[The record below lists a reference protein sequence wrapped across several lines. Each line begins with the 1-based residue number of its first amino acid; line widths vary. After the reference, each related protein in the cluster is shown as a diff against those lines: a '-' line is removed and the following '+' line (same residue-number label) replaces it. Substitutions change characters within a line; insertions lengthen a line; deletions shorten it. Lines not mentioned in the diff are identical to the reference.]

1 MRILKVYDRTLSLRA
16 TAQECGCSHH
26 TVASYVQK
34 RALGQ
39 LGEPVRR
46 PRLALI
52 DPHRPLIE
60 ELVQQSR
67 GRIRADK
74 CHQRLMKLGYTGSER
89 TTRRAVAKARQ
100 AYKKQNRRVFRPWI
114 TEPGKWA
121 QWDWAKGP
129 PVNGEASWLFCAWLS
144 WSRYRVVLPARDRKL
159 ETLVGCLT
167 EAQSYFG
174 GVPCNWLTDN
184 EKTVST
190 EFVASIAVR
199 HPLMVGFGRF
209 HGCAIATCQVADPAT
224 KGGSEATVKI
234 AKADLVPTDHN
245 LLPHYSSWNQLA
257 DAGDQFMRRVNA
269 RAHSITK
276 RPPVEMLAIE
286 RDSLHP
292 LPGSVFSVALGKT
305 RTVSDTAL
313 VAWRSAWYSVP
324 HIYSQET
331 VWVRERGDMVI
342 VSAQTEHGVVEVARH
357 RKVGRG
363 RRVVVDSHYTK
374 TPPGPLNRQP
384 RPRNQVEKEFLGIG
398 PGAALWLRAACAAGS
413 ARLKEKLEEIV
424 QLAHLDGCAAIDA
437 ALGVAAEVERFG
449 FGDIAAIAASSS
461 SGPRYRASEDSFL
474 QDGTGRWQ
482 DFGAGGGDR

>member
-46 PRLALI
+46 PRLSLI
-52 DPHRPLIE
+52 GPHRPLIDD
-60 ELVQQSR
+60 LVQQSR

-74 CHQRLMKLGYTGSER
+74 CHQRLMQLGYTGSER
-89 TTRRAVAKARQ
+89 TTRRAVAKAKQ

-129 PVNGEASWLFCAWLS
+129 PVNREASNLFCVWLS
-144 WSRYRVVLPARDRKL
+144 WSRYRVVLPTRDRRL
-159 ETLVGCLT
+159 ETLIGCLA
-167 EAQSYFG
+167 EAQSWFG
-174 GVPCNWLTDN
+174 GVPSNWLTDN
-184 EKTVST
+184 EKTVSK

-199 HPLMVGFGRF
+199 HPLMVRFGRF

-245 LLPHYSSWNQLA
+245 LLPEYSSWNQLA
-257 DAGDQFMRRVNA
+257 DACDEFMRRVNT
-269 RAHSITK
+269 REHSITK

-292 LPGSVFSVALGKT
+292 LPNRVFSVALGKT
-305 RTVSDTAL
+305 RTVD
-313 VAWRSAWYSVP
+313 
-324 HIYSQET
+324 
-331 VWVRERGDMVI
+331 
-342 VSAQTEHGVVEVARH
+342 RH
-357 RKVGRG
+357 RPGGLAVGL
-363 RRVVVDSHYTK
+363 V
-374 TPPGPLNRQP
+374 L
-384 RPRNQVEKEFLGIG
+384 
-398 PGAALWLRAACAAGS
+398 GAA
-413 ARLKEKLEEIV
+413 
-424 QLAHLDGCAAIDA
+424 HL
-437 ALGVAAEVERFG
+437 
-449 FGDIAAIAASSS
+449 
-461 SGPRYRASEDSFL
+461 
-474 QDGTGRWQ
+474 
-482 DFGAGGGDR
+482 

>member
-74 CHQRLMKLGYTGSER
+74 CHQRLLKLGYTGSER
-89 TTRRAVAKARQ
+89 TTRRAVAKAKQ

-129 PVNGEASWLFCAWLS
+129 PVNGQASWLFCAWLS
-144 WSRYRVVLPARDRKL
+144 WSRYRVVLPTRDRKL

-167 EAQSYFG
+167 ETQSWFG

-184 EKTVST
+184 ERTVST
-190 EFVASIAVR
+190 QFVASIAVR

-224 KGGSEATVKI
+224 KGGSEATVWTSPS
-234 AKADLVPTDHN
+234 LR
-245 LLPHYSSWNQLA
+245 Y
-257 DAGDQFMRRVNA
+257 
-269 RAHSITK
+269 
-276 RPPVEMLAIE
+276 IE
-286 RDSLHP
+286 RFRLLYFP
-292 LPGSVFSVALGKT
+292 PPFAGTRVRIRRGSCSPARSGAGAGCRTPRCT
-305 RTVSDTAL
+305 RTPPSGPGPWSGTRPR
-313 VAWRSAWYSVP
+313 RSAR
-324 HIYSQET
+324 T
-331 VWVRERGDMVI
+331 
-342 VSAQTEHGVVEVARH
+342 
-357 RKVGRG
+357 
-363 RRVVVDSHYTK
+363 
-374 TPPGPLNRQP
+374 
-384 RPRNQVEKEFLGIG
+384 
-398 PGAALWLRAACAAGS
+398 
-413 ARLKEKLEEIV
+413 
-424 QLAHLDGCAAIDA
+424 
-437 ALGVAAEVERFG
+437 
-449 FGDIAAIAASSS
+449 
-461 SGPRYRASEDSFL
+461 
-474 QDGTGRWQ
+474 
-482 DFGAGGGDR
+482 